1 MEGRGGRR
9 PIKFTARRGLTRGEE
24 IRRRRRSVYLGLS
37 SDVHRTLRHLAA
49 EHDVSVP
56 RLLKNMINEFIAIR
70 TSAQQSVP
78 EDFPELVPT
87 EMSNGEEI
95 KE

>member
-1 MEGRGGRR
+1 VVKRS
-9 PIKFTARRGLTRGEE
+9 AGEE
-24 IRRRRRSVYLGLS
+24 GSVYLGLS

-49 EHDVSVP
+49 DHDVSVP
-56 RLLKNMINEFIAIR
+56 RLVKNMINEFIATR

-78 EDFPELVPT
+78 GDFPELVPT